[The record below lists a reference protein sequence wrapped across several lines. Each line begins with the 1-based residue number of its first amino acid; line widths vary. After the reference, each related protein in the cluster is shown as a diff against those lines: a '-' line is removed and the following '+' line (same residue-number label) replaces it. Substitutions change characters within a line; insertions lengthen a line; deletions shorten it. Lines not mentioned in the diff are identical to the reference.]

1 MSDAEAPDAE
11 ADAPLGP
18 LERLLL
24 VQQHDTEAD
33 QLRHRLNALPERA
46 RRDAKLAEI
55 AAIEAEMADVSE
67 RRGAIGRDLKRLE
80 DEVAI
85 VEARRAETDAKLY
98 GGAVNAARELQALQD
113 ELASLKRRQTS
124 LEDDELELMEAAEPL
139 DGDLERLTAAQAAAD
154 EEATVLTAAL
164 AEAETTVSADLERA
178 LAARAASVEGID
190 DELLAEYARLRSQ
203 LGGIAVARLVGTSCG
218 GCHLSLSAV
227 EVDHI
232 RKTPAGAMVHCEECG
247 RILVH

>member
-1 MSDAEAPDAE
+1 MSEDDAAPEAP
-11 ADAPLGP
+11 PGP
-18 LERLLL
+18 LERLLV
-24 VQQHDTEAD
+24 VQQYDTEAD

-46 RRDAKLAEI
+46 RLDAKMAEI
-55 AAIEAEMADVSE
+55 AAIEAQVAELSE

-124 LEDDELELMEAAEPL
+124 LEDEELELMEAAEPL
-139 DGDLERLTAAQAAAD
+139 DADLDRLAVDQAAAD
-154 EEATVLTAAL
+154 EEATSLTAAL
-164 AEAETTVSADLERA
+164 AEAETSVSADLERA
-178 LAARAASVEGID
+178 LAAREQSVVGID
-190 DELLAEYARLRSQ
+190 DQLVAEYERLRRE
-203 LGGIAVARLVGTSCG
+203 LGGVAVARLAGTSCG

-227 EVDHI
+227 EVDRI

>member
-1 MSDAEAPDAE
+1 MSDGEGSGDAAP
-11 ADAPLGP
+11 GP
-18 LERLLL
+18 LERLLV

-33 QLRHRLNALPERA
+33 QLRHRLSALPERA
-46 RRDAKLAEI
+46 RLDAKLADI
-55 AAIEAEMADVSE
+55 AAIEAQAATLSE

-80 DEVAI
+80 DEVAV

-139 DGDLERLTAAQAAAD
+139 DADLERLAAEQAAAD
-154 EEATVLTAAL
+154 EEATALTAAL
-164 AEAETTVSADLERA
+164 AEAEATVSADLERT

-190 DELLAEYARLRSQ
+190 EELLTEYDRLRSQ

-232 RKTPAGAMVHCEECG
+232 RKTPPGAMVHCEECG

>member
-1 MSDAEAPDAE
+1 MSDDGAVAPA
-11 ADAPLGP
+11 GP

-33 QLRHRLNALPERA
+33 QLRHRLNALPERDRLDA
-46 RRDAKLAEI
+46 KMAEITAIEATVAELTERRDAI
-55 AAIEAEMADVSE
+55 
-67 RRGAIGRDLKRLE
+67 RRDLKRLE
-80 DEVAI
+80 DEVAT

-139 DGDLERLTAAQAAAD
+139 DAQLQRLAAEQAAAD
-154 EEATVLTAAL
+154 QEATALTAAL
-164 AEAETTVSADLERA
+164 AEAETSVSAHLERA
-178 LAARAASVEGID
+178 LSARVVSIEGID
-190 DELLAEYARLRSQ
+190 DDLVAEYERLRRE
-203 LGGIAVARLVGTSCG
+203 LGGVAVARLAGTSCG

-227 EVDHI
+227 EVDRI

>member
-1 MSDAEAPDAE
+1 MSEDAAAQDEAPA
-11 ADAPLGP
+11 GP
-18 LERLLL
+18 LERLLV

-46 RRDAKLAEI
+46 RLDAKMTEI
-55 AAIEAEMADVSE
+55 AALEARVAELTE
-67 RRGAIGRDLKRLE
+67 RRSAIGRDLKRLE

-139 DGDLERLTAAQAAAD
+139 DADLERLGAEQAAAD

-164 AEAETTVSADLERA
+164 AEAESSVSADLERA
-178 LAARAASVEGID
+178 VAAREASVDGLDE
-190 DELLAEYARLRSQ
+190 ELLAEYERLRRE
-203 LGGIAVARLVGTSCG
+203 LGGVAVARLAGTSCG

-227 EVDHI
+227 EVDRI

>member
-1 MSDAEAPDAE
+1 MSDDAVPQD
-11 ADAPLGP
+11 DAPAGL

-46 RRDAKLAEI
+46 RLDAKMTEI
-55 AAIEAEMADVSE
+55 AALEAQVADLTE
-67 RRGAIGRDLKRLE
+67 RRAAIGRDLKRLE

-85 VEARRAETDAKLY
+85 VEARRSETDAKLY

-139 DGDLERLTAAQAAAD
+139 DADLERLGAEQAAAD
-154 EEATVLTAAL
+154 EEATELTAAL
-164 AEAETTVSADLERA
+164 AEAESSVSAELERA
-178 LAARAASVEGID
+178 VAAREASVDGLDE
-190 DELLAEYARLRSQ
+190 ELLTEYERLRRE
-203 LGGIAVARLVGTSCG
+203 LGGVAVARLAGTSCG

-227 EVDHI
+227 EVDRI